1 MRTTRLLLLLSGFP
15 CFPFF
20 GALLNGAQLSAA
32 NPQEDAAATVV
43 IYNANDPD
51 SKGLA
56 DFYCS
61 ARAIDP
67 AHEIAL
73 STTNA
78 EEISRND
85 YDISIATPLRQE
97 LVNRGYWSVTQDMMN
112 RPILIASSIRYAVVI
127 RGIPLKIKEC
137 TDYPGDSQSQPAPV
151 GTVNAASIDSEISVL
166 GLFSPQISGVLKNP
180 VCNNASHSVFNP
192 QVPPALLFVARLDAP
207 SVEAVRSMVMNGLHA
222 EKEGLWGWGYIDL
235 RSITSAGYAQ
245 GDNWIRASGTA
256 MRRYGIPVIS
266 DDLPDTYQS
275 GFPVT
280 DAAAY
285 YGWYSE
291 NIDGP
296 FADTFFQF
304 VPGAVAAHL
313 HSFSATTLHDANKG
327 WTGPLIQHGASASVG
342 NVYEPYLAF
351 TTDFGILCSSLL
363 AGSNLADSYYAAQPV
378 LSWMSILV
386 GDPLYRPYACFAQ
399 ADSTSASK
407 SVWTDYRRIIL
418 SHDPDVLKS
427 AGDLV
432 ARAKQGGQSLY
443 LEALGAAQ
451 MDAGAL
457 PAAEASFA
465 MAFKMAKENP
475 VQFRLLLEDARCFEK
490 QGDAA
495 HGSSLLR
502 WGLLHYTTA
511 SQRGILLEWIARMDP
526 IKVTPA
532 SSTPG
537 PVR

>member
-1 MRTTRLLLLLSGFP
+1 MRTTRLFLLLSGFP
-15 CFPFF
+15 CFLVF

-43 IYNANDPD
+43 IYNAKDPD

-296 FADTFFQF
+296 FADIFFQF

-327 WTGPLIQHGASASVG
+327 WTGPFIQHGASASVG

-351 TTDFGILCSSLL
+351 TTDFGLLCSSLL

-418 SHDPDVLKS
+418 SHDGDVLKS

-465 MAFKMAKENP
+465 LAYKLAKENP

-495 HGSSLLR
+495 HGASLLR